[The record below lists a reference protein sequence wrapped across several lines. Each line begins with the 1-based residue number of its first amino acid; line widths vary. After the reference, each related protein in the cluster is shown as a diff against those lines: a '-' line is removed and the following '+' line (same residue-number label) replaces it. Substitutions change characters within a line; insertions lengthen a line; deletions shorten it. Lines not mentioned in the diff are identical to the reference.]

1 MMLWGSSSLLLV
13 RPVQT
18 PAPEP
23 LGDAAVAPCPALA
36 GRHGGT
42 FLCPDFKA
50 CCCIYR
56 ASRLG
61 NPGGLEQWQ
70 QLPCSPALPGSRCP
84 LGREKC
90 PCPPRRNQ
98 GTCWGHGLLFLLACC
113 TQTPSF
119 LLVPQICAVPCSEI
133 WCLAIPMVRHL
144 GASSEQPLWFLAV
157 VSALV

>member
-1 MMLWGSSSLLLV
+1 MMLWGTSSLLLV

-50 CCCIYR
+50 CCCVYR

-84 LGREKC
+84 LGQEKC
-90 PCPPRRNQ
+90 PCPPRR
-98 GTCWGHGLLFLLACC
+98 GTRVRAGGTGSSFCSPAAPKPLRFSACASNLCRALL
-113 TQTPSF
+113 
-119 LLVPQICAVPCSEI
+119 
-133 WCLAIPMVRHL
+133 
-144 GASSEQPLWFLAV
+144 
-157 VSALV
+157 